1 MLYNTE
7 QNSSDNLPFYYC
19 IYIHSILPYNHS
31 KYCININ
38 VIRIISY
45 WSSQNSYTSE
55 LADHCMLLNNILPL
69 HNICHKCQCR
79 HTNTL
84 TDNMIIIH
92 TNTIN
97 SKYYNLIKQYY
108 FMLFIMHTK
117 PQQP

>member
-7 QNSSDNLPFYYC
+7 QNSSENLPFYYC

-55 LADHCMLLNNILPL
+55 LADHCMLLN
-69 HNICHKCQCR
+69 
-79 HTNTL
+79 
-84 TDNMIIIH
+84 
-92 TNTIN
+92 
-97 SKYYNLIKQYY
+97 
-108 FMLFIMHTK
+108 
-117 PQQP
+117 